1 MTLLL
6 VLDLVGVFV
15 FAVSGAMLAVQKRLD
30 LFGVLV
36 LGLATAIGGGLARD
50 VLLGATPPAALR
62 DARYLLVP
70 LAGGLLAFVA
80 HPQVARLATTVRVF
94 DAAGLGLFTVA
105 GTTKALAYGL
115 GPVAAAALGVLT
127 GIGGG
132 VLRDVLVGEVPAV
145 LRTEIYAVAALAGAA
160 VVVVAERAG
169 VDGPASAAGAA
180 LLVFALRMVSVRRGW
195 SAPVAA
201 PGRLDC

>member
-15 FAVSGAMLAVQKRLD
+15 FAISGAMLAVERRLD

-36 LGLATAIGGGLARD
+36 LGVATAIGGGLARD
-50 VLLGATPPAALR
+50 VLLGATPPAALQ

-70 LAGGLLAFVA
+70 VAAGLVAFRA
-80 HPQVARLATTVRVF
+80 HPQVARLSTVVRVF

-115 GPVAAAALGVLT
+115 GPVPAAALGVLT
-127 GIGGG
+127 GVGGG
-132 VLRDVLVGEVPAV
+132 VIRDVLVREVPAV
-145 LRTEIYAVAALAGAA
+145 LRTEIYAVAALAGAV
-160 VVVVAERAG
+160 VVVVAERTG
-169 VDGPASAAGAA
+169 VDGPASAAAA
-180 LLVFALRMVSVRRGW
+180 TLLVFLLRMVSVRRGW
-195 SAPVAA
+195 SAPVAG
-201 PGRLDC
+201 PGQRAG